1 MNSAISS
8 VNYQSN
14 PNVMCYREIRRGDL
28 FFAKLPK
35 GFGGSVQEGERPVLV
50 IQNNLGNRHSP
61 TLIVSPLT
69 SQEKKALPTHVEVK
83 QEEGLK
89 KTSTVLCEQIQTIGK
104 DRLLKYIGSLSKATM
119 DKITQALI
127 TSIGQN

>member
-28 FFAKLPK
+28 FFAKLLK